1 MDNKITFIGNM
12 LEVNKIE
19 VTIKQFV
26 DVIEL
31 GLTHRSLNNLYN
43 QLIGGYILSGYKYD
57 ETSSYPL
64 FDLSVNNQLIPEF
77 KNEFNSFKNITNEQ
91 VFDREDYRYYL
102 IYVQELERCISS
114 IDLDETYDPNK
125 LSMLFESVKFEDGS
139 EHKVV
144 SPMYLDQ
151 EYETEISYTTK
162 ESYFALKSD
171 GRLIHLKL
179 TD

>member
-1 MDNKITFIGNM
+1 MKNKITFIGNM

-31 GLTHRSLNNLYN
+31 GLTHRSLNDLYN

-64 FDLSVNNQLIPEF
+64 FDLMVNNQLIPKF
-77 KNEFNSFKNITNEQ
+77 KSEFNSLRNKTNNL

-114 IDLDETYDPNK
+114 IDLDETYDQSK
-125 LSMLFESVKFEDGS
+125 LSMSYESVKLEDGS

-144 SPMYLDQ
+144 NPMYLDQ

-162 ESYFALKSD
+162 ESFFALKSD
-171 GRLIHLKL
+171 GRLIDINL
-179 TD
+179 TN